1 MIPAAAPSSD
11 DGRQKTDGRRQKAEG
26 RGQMTEDRGQ
36 KAEDRRFTKK
46 KEHRLPSIVHRVGV
60 AIDLYWEQYPS
71 VVTFEP

>member
-1 MIPAAAPSSD
+1 
-11 DGRQKTDGRRQKAEG
+11 
-26 RGQMTEDRGQ
+26 MTEDRGQ

>member
-11 DGRQKTDGRRQKAEG
+11 DGRQKTDDSRQRAV
-26 RGQMTEDRGQ
+26 
-36 KAEDRRFTKK
+36 DRRFTRK
-46 KEHRLPSIVHRVGV
+46 KERRLPSIVHRVGV